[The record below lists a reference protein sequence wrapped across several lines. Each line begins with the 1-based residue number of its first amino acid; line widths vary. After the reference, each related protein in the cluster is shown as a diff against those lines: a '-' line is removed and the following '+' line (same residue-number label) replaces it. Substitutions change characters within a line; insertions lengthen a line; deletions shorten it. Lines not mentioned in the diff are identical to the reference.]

1 MNLYVNSSISK
12 SLRILHNYFYE
23 ETRQIGKSHDCR
35 SECPLFNSRIFS
47 IRINISNKNLSYR
60 EFCFIKLLGFCTV
73 SWHDEFRRRMSKE
86 YQFLQF
92 LVQELSRRL
101 LKKSQYFCDGK
112 TTFEFSRAAGTAT
125 KTNFWAAKVNF
136 EKKN

>member
-12 SLRILHNYFYE
+12 TLRILHNYFYE
-23 ETRQIGKSHDCR
+23 ETRQIGKSHECR
-35 SECPLFNSRIFS
+35 SEYPFFKSRIFS

-60 EFCFIKLLGFCTV
+60 QFCLTKLSGFCTV
-73 SWHDEFRRRMSKE
+73 SWHDEFRRKMSKE
-86 YQFLQF
+86 YQL

-125 KTNFWAAKVNF
+125 KTNFLGSEVNYE
-136 EKKN
+136 EKK